1 MEFIITNVA
10 RDELI
15 KQYNKK
21 KIRIKPKIKT
31 WAGITYTIVQDEQ
44 KADDILYTV
53 EEFNFIINK
62 DEEKEVSYIE
72 IDYLKD
78 WSGEDFIITAG
89 F

>member
-31 WAGITYTIVQDEQ
+31 
-44 KADDILYTV
+44 
-53 EEFNFIINK
+53 
-62 DEEKEVSYIE
+62 
-72 IDYLKD
+72 
-78 WSGEDFIITAG
+78 
-89 F
+89 